1 MEFPVM
7 AHAESNRSPAPT
19 SDTETAAPARTTYR
33 IPTLRKL
40 DLRATER
47 AVGTGA
53 GGDFTGSGDLN

>member
-19 SDTETAAPARTTYR
+19 SDTETAAPARAAYL

-40 DLRATER
+40 DFRQTEGP
-47 AVGTGA
+47 VGIGA
-53 GGDFTGSGDLN
+53 GGDYAASFNLN